1 MNGLIWFEMEL
12 VRDFMPVLVTSK
24 FDEDLI
30 NNDSARLE
38 TQFSHYVYGIFLHA
52 QGHLTPKGVARSDR
66 NSNSSEILFL
76 SSLPA
81 SLTKIESTLNALAW
95 RHRFP
100 QNIRHSRASNSK
112 VNGPIRPEIEL
123 FRDFMPALVYQ
134 QVWQRSNEKWTS

>member
-38 TQFSHYVYGIFLHA
+38 TQFSHYVYGNCLHA
-52 QGHLTPKGVARSDR
+52 QGHLTPKGVARSDC

-76 SSLPA
+76 SS
-81 SLTKIESTLNALAW
+81 
-95 RHRFP
+95 
-100 QNIRHSRASNSK
+100 
-112 VNGPIRPEIEL
+112 
-123 FRDFMPALVYQ
+123 
-134 QVWQRSNEKWTS
+134 